1 MVPAQEIQRL
11 KATLK
16 HGPALSREGRTE
28 FLLCQ
33 TGAAPRKLK
42 AEIIEKLRSE
52 IQRLSTID
60 RPGVRGFVTRMKSRY
75 PELSL

>member
-1 MVPAQEIQRL
+1 MAPAQEIHKL

-33 TGAAPRKLK
+33 TGAAPRRLK
-42 AEIIEKLRSE
+42 PETLEKIRGE
-52 IQRLSTID
+52 IQRLAQSTNP
-60 RPGVRGFVTRMKSRY
+60 RARRFAQQMSQRY
-75 PELSL
+75 PGLAG